1 MQQVEKWTP
10 SGTVNTFRITLSDSD
25 EPITVTNSVGDAIA
39 YERAN
44 KVAWHQDVSAESMLW
59 VAWRAARREG
69 LTSEP
74 QFDQFVPRVLNL
86 EVAATADEDP
96 TQTDPLDI

>member
-1 MQQVEKWTP
+1 MSIEKWRP
-10 SGTVNTFRITLSDSD
+10 SGTVNTFRITLADGD
-25 EPITVTNSVGDAIA
+25 PIIVTNSVGDAIA

-44 KVAWHQDVSAESMLW
+44 KVAWHQAVSAESMLW

-86 EVAATADEDP
+86 EVADTADEDP
-96 TQTDPLDI
+96 TKTDLSDI